1 MRADDRDLW
10 VRDGAGA
17 QALGRPRPCA
27 MAGVEPDIREVRPE
41 GRGARHG
48 SRSSPRAPGPAAVFA
63 EAQRAGWVNP
73 AKRERKTTETPPP
86 GRAEEGERHTHQ
98 TTGERGEEGENPSG
112 ARAGTGNEG
121 QRDYPAPAPLPK
133 LPPVPEIPLEIL
145 PNDLRGWVE
154 DAAERARF
162 RPDFAAVAAMSA
174 LGSVIGRQVGI
185 RLKQH
190 DDWTEYANVWGCVI
204 GPPSALKSPAIQQ
217 ALKPFKW
224 LQVAAD
230 ERHQS
235 EMQGYKQDMED
246 FELRKKLA
254 KKNAEKAL
262 TKDPLAAVAR
272 DTTPP
277 PEKPPER
284 TYWTSNATAEALGV
298 KLAENPVGLF
308 LERDELSSLLVELE
322 DERNA
327 TARGLYLSGWS
338 GREGYRFDRI
348 MRGTTYIPKFALSVF
363 GGIQPGPLA
372 RYVRGASSGE
382 RADGLLQRFQ
392 LAVWPDPARFEYV
405 DRHPSQAARERA
417 RLLFERADNLDA
429 EAIGYHDQFGEDPP
443 YVRLSPEAQGLFVEW
458 YTDFMR
464 HRRQVEAE
472 GAESDPICA
481 HFGKYP
487 GLVGKLALILHVAD
501 ASRRAR
507 GLRDHALEGAGVAG
521 LSDPARAAHLSRR
534 RASRRPA
541 PPSLLLA
548 RDSAGRA
555 AREVHRA
562 RHLPPVAG
570 MGWPTRSAVLRACDL
585 LQEYDWL
592 IDVSPEWKGT
602 GRPPAKLYAVSP
614 AVEVA
619 AMTAPRPRL
628 WVVSVQAAGGL
639 SAILEVFP
647 FHSLSVEV
655 SP

>member
-1 MRADDRDLW
+1 
-10 VRDGAGA
+10 
-17 QALGRPRPCA
+17 
-27 MAGVEPDIREVRPE
+27 
-41 GRGARHG
+41 
-48 SRSSPRAPGPAAVFA
+48 
-63 EAQRAGWVNP
+63 
-73 AKRERKTTETPPP
+73 
-86 GRAEEGERHTHQ
+86 
-98 TTGERGEEGENPSG
+98 
-112 ARAGTGNEG
+112 
-121 QRDYPAPAPLPK
+121 
-133 LPPVPEIPLEIL
+133 
-145 PNDLRGWVE
+145 
-154 DAAERARF
+154 
-162 RPDFAAVAAMSA
+162 MSA

-185 RLKQH
+185 RLKQK

-429 EAIGYHDQFGEDPP
+429 EAIGYRDQFGEDPP

-487 GLVGKLALILHVAD
+487 GLVGKLALILHIAD
-501 ASRRAR
+501 
-507 GLRDHALEGAGVAG
+507 
-521 LSDPARAAHLSRR
+521 DPDARAVSETTLLKALAWLDYLTPHARR
-534 RASRRPA
+534 IYHAVEHPETGA
-541 PPSLLLA
+541 ASLLLA
-548 RDSAGRA
+548 RVRRGELPEKFTARDIYRKGWHGLADSD
-555 AREVHRA
+555 
-562 RHLPPVAG
+562 
-570 MGWPTRSAVLRACDL
+570 AVLRACDL

-619 AMTAPRPRL
+619 
-628 WVVSVQAAGGL
+628 S
-639 SAILEVFP
+639 
-647 FHSLSVEV
+647 
-655 SP
+655 